1 MCATQPKSM
10 KSKANSWLSGRWR
23 RGTVCAKTIPE
34 NEEFPHS
41 TKSDPKRFQEI
52 ISKEI
57 AFEEMRETPDSQKNI
72 DTNMN
77 SKNSFL
83 LAALLATVTTLSSFA
98 QSPEKPQKQ
107 EKPEKAEKQ
116 EKPETGRGPGIEVPR
131 IGVPEKVFTTL
142 PQSLQDQISKYREQS
157 KGFIDAQRE
166 VAKTLST
173 ATQEQRN
180 TVREQLKANR
190 DKFLTDTQQVRTEIR
205 DQLKDLGVSVREN
218 KPTDGGGSGGGK
230 GPGRPRG

>member
-1 MCATQPKSM
+1 
-10 KSKANSWLSGRWR
+10 
-23 RGTVCAKTIPE
+23 
-34 NEEFPHS
+34 
-41 TKSDPKRFQEI
+41 
-52 ISKEI
+52 
-57 AFEEMRETPDSQKNI
+57 
-72 DTNMN
+72 MN

-83 LAALLATVTTLSSFA
+83 LAALLATATTLSSFA

-116 EKPETGRGPGIEVPR
+116 EKPENGRGGRGPGIEVPR

-157 KGFIDAQRE
+157 KGFIDAQRD

-180 TVREQLKANR
+180 TIREQLKANR

>member
-1 MCATQPKSM
+1 
-10 KSKANSWLSGRWR
+10 
-23 RGTVCAKTIPE
+23 
-34 NEEFPHS
+34 
-41 TKSDPKRFQEI
+41 
-52 ISKEI
+52 
-57 AFEEMRETPDSQKNI
+57 
-72 DTNMN
+72 MN
-77 SKNSFL
+77 SKKSFL
-83 LAALLATVTTLSSFA
+83 LAAVLATVTTLSSFA
-98 QSPEKPQKQ
+98 QSTPPTGKPPEKPENQQ
-107 EKPEKAEKQ
+107 KPENPG
-116 EKPETGRGPGIEVPR
+116 KPKNPEVGRGGRGPGIEVPR

-157 KGFIDAQRE
+157 KGFIDAQRDM
-166 VAKTLST
+166 AKTLST

-180 TVREQLKANR
+180 TIREQLKANR

>member
-1 MCATQPKSM
+1 
-10 KSKANSWLSGRWR
+10 
-23 RGTVCAKTIPE
+23 
-34 NEEFPHS
+34 
-41 TKSDPKRFQEI
+41 
-52 ISKEI
+52 
-57 AFEEMRETPDSQKNI
+57 
-72 DTNMN
+72 MN

-83 LAALLATVTTLSSFA
+83 LAALLATATTLSSFA

-157 KGFIDAQRE
+157 KGFIDAQRD

>member
-1 MCATQPKSM
+1 
-10 KSKANSWLSGRWR
+10 
-23 RGTVCAKTIPE
+23 
-34 NEEFPHS
+34 
-41 TKSDPKRFQEI
+41 
-52 ISKEI
+52 
-57 AFEEMRETPDSQKNI
+57 
-72 DTNMN
+72 MN

-157 KGFIDAQRE
+157 KGFIDAQRD

>member
-1 MCATQPKSM
+1 
-10 KSKANSWLSGRWR
+10 
-23 RGTVCAKTIPE
+23 
-34 NEEFPHS
+34 
-41 TKSDPKRFQEI
+41 
-52 ISKEI
+52 
-57 AFEEMRETPDSQKNI
+57 
-72 DTNMN
+72 MN

-98 QSPEKPQKQ
+98 QSTPPTGKPT
-107 EKPEKAEKQ
+107 ENQ
-116 EKPETGRGPGIEVPR
+116 EKPETGRGGRGPGIEVPR

>member
-1 MCATQPKSM
+1 
-10 KSKANSWLSGRWR
+10 
-23 RGTVCAKTIPE
+23 
-34 NEEFPHS
+34 
-41 TKSDPKRFQEI
+41 
-52 ISKEI
+52 
-57 AFEEMRETPDSQKNI
+57 
-72 DTNMN
+72 MN

-83 LAALLATVTTLSSFA
+83 LAALLATATTLSSFA
-98 QSPEKPQKQ
+98 QSPEK
-107 EKPEKAEKQ
+107 AEKQ
-116 EKPETGRGPGIEVPR
+116 EKPETGRGGRGPGIEVPR

>member
-1 MCATQPKSM
+1 MVRTAGIH
-10 KSKANSWLSGRWR
+10 SGEHDRIS
-23 RGTVCAKTIPE
+23 RG
-34 NEEFPHS
+34 
-41 TKSDPKRFQEI
+41 
-52 ISKEI
+52 
-57 AFEEMRETPDSQKNI
+57 
-72 DTNMN
+72 
-77 SKNSFL
+77 
-83 LAALLATVTTLSSFA
+83 
-98 QSPEKPQKQ
+98 
-107 EKPEKAEKQ
+107 
-116 EKPETGRGPGIEVPR
+116 GRGPGIEVPR

>member
-1 MCATQPKSM
+1 
-10 KSKANSWLSGRWR
+10 
-23 RGTVCAKTIPE
+23 
-34 NEEFPHS
+34 
-41 TKSDPKRFQEI
+41 
-52 ISKEI
+52 
-57 AFEEMRETPDSQKNI
+57 
-72 DTNMN
+72 MN
-77 SKNSFL
+77 SKKSFL

-98 QSPEKPQKQ
+98 QSAPPTPPTGKPPEKPENQ
-107 EKPEKAEKQ
+107 EKPENP
-116 EKPETGRGPGIEVPR
+116 EKPKNPEVGRGGRGPGIEVPR

-157 KGFIDAQRE
+157 KGFIDAQRDL
-166 VAKTLST
+166 AKTLST

-180 TVREQLKANR
+180 TIREQLKANR
-190 DKFLTDTQQVRTEIR
+190 DKFLADTQQVRTEIR

>member
-1 MCATQPKSM
+1 
-10 KSKANSWLSGRWR
+10 
-23 RGTVCAKTIPE
+23 
-34 NEEFPHS
+34 
-41 TKSDPKRFQEI
+41 
-52 ISKEI
+52 
-57 AFEEMRETPDSQKNI
+57 
-72 DTNMN
+72 MN

-83 LAALLATVTTLSSFA
+83 LAALLATATTLSSFA

-157 KGFIDAQRE
+157 KGFIDAQRD

-180 TVREQLKANR
+180 TIREQLKANR
-190 DKFLTDTQQVRTEIR
+190 DKFLTDTQQGRTEIR

>member
-1 MCATQPKSM
+1 
-10 KSKANSWLSGRWR
+10 
-23 RGTVCAKTIPE
+23 
-34 NEEFPHS
+34 
-41 TKSDPKRFQEI
+41 
-52 ISKEI
+52 
-57 AFEEMRETPDSQKNI
+57 
-72 DTNMN
+72 MN
-77 SKNSFL
+77 SKKSFL

-98 QSPEKPQKQ
+98 QATPPAEKPEKQ
-107 EKPEKAEKQ
+107 EKPEKP
-116 EKPETGRGPGIEVPR
+116 EKPEGGRGGRGPGIEVPR

-157 KGFIDAQRE
+157 KGFIDAQRDL
-166 VAKTLST
+166 AKTLST

-180 TVREQLKANR
+180 TIREQLKANR
-190 DKFLTDTQQVRTEIR
+190 DKFLADTQQVRTEIR

>member
-1 MCATQPKSM
+1 
-10 KSKANSWLSGRWR
+10 
-23 RGTVCAKTIPE
+23 
-34 NEEFPHS
+34 
-41 TKSDPKRFQEI
+41 
-52 ISKEI
+52 
-57 AFEEMRETPDSQKNI
+57 
-72 DTNMN
+72 MN
-77 SKNSFL
+77 SKKSFL
-83 LAALLATVTTLSSFA
+83 LAAVLATVTTLSSFA
-98 QSPEKPQKQ
+98 QSTPPTGKPPEKPENQQ
-107 EKPEKAEKQ
+107 KPENPG
-116 EKPETGRGPGIEVPR
+116 KPKNPEVGRGGRGPGIEVPR

>member
-1 MCATQPKSM
+1 
-10 KSKANSWLSGRWR
+10 
-23 RGTVCAKTIPE
+23 
-34 NEEFPHS
+34 
-41 TKSDPKRFQEI
+41 
-52 ISKEI
+52 
-57 AFEEMRETPDSQKNI
+57 
-72 DTNMN
+72 MN

-83 LAALLATVTTLSSFA
+83 LAALLATATTLSSFA
-98 QSPEKPQKQ
+98 QSPEKP
-107 EKPEKAEKQ
+107 
-116 EKPETGRGPGIEVPR
+116 ETGRGGRGPGIEVPR